1 MMPSIKFGRIGLI
14 VLLVSVVAA
23 TTGLVNITISPAFA
37 HGEHTEFITNAEY
50 IRGHFQQAIAN
61 KQAGNTTL
69 AIAHASHPIAE
80 VFALMKGPLEEV
92 SPQRAADLEEA
103 LEALPNSIQTD
114 SVQTLVQK
122 VDDINGMMDEAI
134 VLYAGEEAEEL
145 VTKAGVIKGL
155 LETAGLEYSEAVEDG
170 QIIKMIEYQDASAF
184 INRANVTFATIQS
197 EIDAAK
203 AGEIVDFFDQISDG
217 LAAYADPED
226 LQTLLDGIIHEL
238 DEAVPSADEHV
249 EFVANLEYIRGHLAQ
264 ALANKQANN
273 IELAAAHAG
282 HPVVEV
288 YSLIEGELAEH
299 NPDLAEELDQRL
311 STLANQINTMTT
323 QQVETE
329 VSNLNTLLNGSEAA
343 VISPTESDDPAFR
356 AMVAIA
362 VMETAEQEYEEAV
375 ENGQIVEMIEYQD
388 STAFIARAKAIFLSI
403 EAEMPEKAADEVD
416 GFFGQLDNHTA
427 TNASFEEVETVIGA
441 IVHEFEEVFGLE
453 EKDSV
458 YDGQAYIDKIIE
470 LLDEAVVAYQAGD
483 SQEAK
488 ALAIEAYLDNYEFI
502 EADIEADDPELM
514 VEIEL
519 DIREDLVKMIE
530 AGRPASEVEE
540 HVDVIKT
547 NLETAR
553 AIVIPEFPSVI
564 IAVAGTMAI
573 VVAMAKFKGIGGL
586 RKL

>member
-80 VFALMKGPLEEV
+80 VFALMKGPLEDV

-573 VVAMAKFKGIGGL
+573 VVAMAKFKGISGL

>member
-1 MMPSIKFGRIGLI
+1 MMPSIKFGTIGLI
-14 VLLVSVVAA
+14 VLLVSAVAA
-23 TTGLVNITISPAFA
+23 TTGLVNIKVSPAFA

-50 IRGHFQQAIAN
+50 IRGHLQQAIAN
-61 KQAGNTTL
+61 KEVGNTTL

-80 VFALMKGPLEEV
+80 VFALMKGPLEDV

-103 LEALPNSIQTD
+103 LEALPNSIQSD

-134 VLYAGEEAEEL
+134 VLYAGEEAEEH

-170 QIIKMIEYQDASAF
+170 QIIEMIEYQDASVF

-203 AGEIVDFFDQISDG
+203 AGEIVDFFEQISDG

-273 IELAAAHAG
+273 IELAAAHTG

-299 NPDLAEELDQRL
+299 NPDLAEELDQKL

-343 VISPTESDDPAFR
+343 VISQTESDDPAFR

-362 VMETAEQEYEEAV
+362 VMETAEHEYEEAV

-403 EAEMPEKAADEVD
+403 EAEMPEEAADEVD
-416 GFFGQLDNHTA
+416 GFFVQLDNHTA

-488 ALAIEAYLDNYEFI
+488 ALVIEAYLDNYEFI

-540 HVDVIKT
+540 HVDLIKT

-564 IAVAGTMAI
+564 IVVAGTLAI
-573 VVAMAKFKGIGGL
+573 VVAMAKFKGISGL

>member
-80 VFALMKGPLEEV
+80 VFALMKGPLEDV

-249 EFVANLEYIRGHLAQ
+249 EFVANLEYIRGHLPQ

-573 VVAMAKFKGIGGL
+573 VVAMAKFKGISGL

>member
-80 VFALMKGPLEEV
+80 VFALMKGPLEDV

-427 TNASFEEVETVIGA
+427 TNAS
-441 IVHEFEEVFGLE
+441 L
-453 EKDSV
+453 K
-458 YDGQAYIDKIIE
+458 
-470 LLDEAVVAYQAGD
+470 
-483 SQEAK
+483 
-488 ALAIEAYLDNYEFI
+488 
-502 EADIEADDPELM
+502 
-514 VEIEL
+514 
-519 DIREDLVKMIE
+519 R
-530 AGRPASEVEE
+530 
-540 HVDVIKT
+540 
-547 NLETAR
+547 
-553 AIVIPEFPSVI
+553 
-564 IAVAGTMAI
+564 
-573 VVAMAKFKGIGGL
+573 
-586 RKL
+586 

>member
-80 VFALMKGPLEEV
+80 VFALMKGPLEDV

-238 DEAVPSADEHV
+238 DEAVPSADKHV

-573 VVAMAKFKGIGGL
+573 VVAMAKFKGISGL